1 LNHIQRLGL
10 PDIYVL
16 LERAGPSWHWSAEY
30 GQLDERGSNMNI
42 YVGNLSLEV
51 TEEELRE
58 EFMPFGEVKSAAII
72 KDKHSGQSRGFAFV
86 EMPLS
91 SEGQA
96 AIDGLT
102 GKTLNDRT
110 LDVSE
115 ARPRSDSRGGGSYG
129 GKRGG
134 GFRGGG
140 RQRQRRY

>member
-1 LNHIQRLGL
+1 M
-10 PDIYVL
+10 
-16 LERAGPSWHWSAEY
+16 A
-30 GQLDERGSNMNI
+30 QLDERGRNMNI
-42 YVGNLSLEV
+42 YVGNLSREV

-58 EFMPFGEVKSAAII
+58 EFVPFGEVKSVTLI
-72 KDKHSGQSRGFAFV
+72 KDKYSGQSRGFAFV
-86 EMPLS
+86 EMPSS

-102 GKTLNDRT
+102 GKTLDDRT

-129 GKRGG
+129 AKRGG

>member
-1 LNHIQRLGL
+1 
-10 PDIYVL
+10 
-16 LERAGPSWHWSAEY
+16 
-30 GQLDERGSNMNI
+30 MNI
-42 YVGNLSLEV
+42 HVGNLSYEV
-51 TEEELRE
+51 TGEELRQ
-58 EFMPFGEVKSAAII
+58 EFMAFGEVKSATIV

-86 EMPLS
+86 EMTSS

-115 ARPRSDSRGGGSYG
+115 ARPRSDSRGGRPHGR
-129 GKRGG
+129 KTGG

-140 RQRQRRY
+140 RPRQRRY

>member
-1 LNHIQRLGL
+1 
-10 PDIYVL
+10 
-16 LERAGPSWHWSAEY
+16 
-30 GQLDERGSNMNI
+30 MNI